1 MVKVIEEVEM
11 CMVIMVE
18 VAAVEMIDSKEEI
31 IGMIIMVA
39 VVVAAEAVV
48 VAATPKQ

>member
-1 MVKVIEEVEM
+1 MKVIEEVEM

-39 VVVAAEAVV
+39 VVVAA
-48 VAATPKQ
+48 TPKQ